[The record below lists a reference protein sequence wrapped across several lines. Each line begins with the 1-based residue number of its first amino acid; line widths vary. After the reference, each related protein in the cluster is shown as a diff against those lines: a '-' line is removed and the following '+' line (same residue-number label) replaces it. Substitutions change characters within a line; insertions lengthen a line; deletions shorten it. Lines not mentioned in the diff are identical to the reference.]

1 MQLVQSYQTLGHVQA
16 DVDPLNL
23 REFSSSHRDLQ
34 REFKNPN
41 NFKNKLIYSKYG
53 FTVAD
58 LEREFYIDAPE
69 MGVSTN
75 SKNDVIYRDC
85 SVLRSN
91 GS

>member
-1 MQLVQSYQTLGHVQA
+1 MQSYQTLGHVQA

-23 REFSSSHRDLQ
+23 REFSASHRDLQ

-69 MGVSTN
+69 MGVRYIHD
-75 SKNDVIYRDC
+75 NDVLYR
-85 SVLRSN
+85 VY
-91 GS
+91 